1 MGYNGVVITDSLY
14 MGALNQRWSVSQAI
28 VLAVVAGSDIV
39 IGPYN
44 AQMVQNAKDALKQ
57 AVADGTLTR
66 ARIDT
71 SVQRILTLKIEM
83 GLIPMPQASAS

>member
-1 MGYNGVVITDSLY
+1 
-14 MGALNQRWSVSQAI
+14 

-57 AVADGTLTR
+57 AIADGTLTR

-83 GLIPMPQASAS
+83 GLIPLPQAAA

>member
-1 MGYNGVVITDSLY
+1 

-57 AVADGTLTR
+57 AIADGTLTR

-83 GLIPMPQASAS
+83 GLIPLPQSSAAP